1 MTVFRVILVLAIAL
15 LAALLGTLIASD
27 AGYVVVGIRGWEIAT
42 SVWAAI
48 TALLVLAVLVYSTM
62 KLLNLMWL
70 RNSKIADWFS
80 AKRTLN
86 SQRQTLQA
94 IEEETN
100 GNTVEAVRLLVA
112 AGQQSPNPILHFLR
126 ASELASRIGAKD
138 KAEELRLD
146 AAKLGDNE
154 LSVFKR
160 LNDALELMGRQD
172 KRQGLRA
179 LRRLLEDHPR
189 CAPALLTLV
198 RHCHDVEDWVGA
210 LEYLDVLSR
219 LSFVADE
226 EIYELLVTSWIGRIR
241 QADPLAVSN
250 VWHAVPRKMKQEPG
264 VLVVYVD
271 ALREK
276 GDLDKAI
283 HELERSINRRWDRQ
297 TVLAYG
303 LVDGNAEKQL
313 TTAEG
318 WMKEHA
324 DDATLHLTVGRLHR
338 RLGKNED
345 ARSHFERSVSLDGV
359 LDAKLELAE
368 LHIESGEIQE
378 ASDVIARLKQDLSTN

>member
-1 MTVFRVILVLAIAL
+1 MTAFRVILVLAIAL
-15 LAALLGTLIASD
+15 MAALLGTWIASD
-27 AGYVVVGIRGWEIAT
+27 EGYVVVGFRGWEIAT

-48 TALLVLAVLVYSTM
+48 TALLVLSVLVYCAM

-70 RNSKIADWFS
+70 RNSKIANWFT
-80 AKRTLN
+80 AKRSLS

-100 GNTVEAVRLLVA
+100 GNTIEAIRLLVA

-126 ASELASRIGAKD
+126 ASELASRIGAKE

-154 LSVFKR
+154 LLVFRR
-160 LNDALELMGRQD
+160 LNDALQLIEQHD

-189 CAPALLTLV
+189 CAPALLELV

-210 LEYLDVLSR
+210 IEYLDVLSR
-219 LSFVADE
+219 LSFMSDE

-241 QADPLAVSN
+241 QADPLAVGN
-250 VWHAVPRKMKQEPG
+250 VWHAVPRKLKQEPG
-264 VLVVYVD
+264 VLMAFVD
-271 ALREK
+271 TLQEK
-276 GDLDKAI
+276 GDFDKAV
-283 HELERSINRRWDRQ
+283 HELGRSINRHWDSR

-303 LVDGNAEKQL
+303 LVEGNSEKQL
-313 TTAEG
+313 KIAEE
-318 WMKEHA
+318 WLKEHSG
-324 DDATLHLTVGRLHR
+324 DAALHLTVGRLYR
-338 RLGKNED
+338 RLAKIED
-345 ARSHFERSVSLDGV
+345 ARSHIEKSVSLGGV
-359 LDAKLELAE
+359 IDAKLELAE
-368 LHIESGEIQE
+368 LHIESGDTQQ
-378 ASDVIARLKQDLSTN
+378 ASEVMARIKQDLASN